1 MKATVKWSENLAFTG
16 MASSGVPVQM
26 DADEAVGGNNSGVRP
41 MEMIAMGL
49 AGCTAMDVLS
59 IMQKK
64 RQNVSSFDVKFN
76 APRSPEYPKV
86 FLSAVI
92 TFVLAGKAIEET
104 ALLRSIELSVT
115 KYCPAYAMLEKA
127 FPIQICYEI
136 YEDGGNGDRVFRCQ
150 GTWQEPMP
158 S

>member
-1 MKATVKWSENLAFTG
+1 MKANVKWNGNLAFTG
-16 MASSGVPVQM
+16 MASSGIPIQM
-26 DADEAVGGNNSGVRP
+26 DADEALGGNNSGVRP

-49 AGCTAMDVLS
+49 AACTAMDVLS
-59 IMQKK
+59 ILQKK
-64 RQNVSSFDVKFN
+64 RQNLSFFDVKFN

-86 FLSAVI
+86 FTSAVI
-92 TFVLAGKAIEET
+92 TFVVVGLGIEET

-127 FPIQICYEI
+127 FPIQVCYEI
-136 YEDGGNGDRVFRCQ
+136 YEEGVNGDRVLRYQ
-150 GTWQEPMP
+150 GTWQETMQ